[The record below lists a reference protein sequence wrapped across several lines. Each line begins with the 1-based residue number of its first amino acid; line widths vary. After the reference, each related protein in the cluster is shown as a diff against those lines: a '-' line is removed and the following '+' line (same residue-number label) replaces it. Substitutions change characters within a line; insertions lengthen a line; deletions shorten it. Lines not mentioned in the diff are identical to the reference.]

1 MTFDIKLVHSGDAG
15 TKPPSAAK
23 QGHGNRNWGKKELRG
38 LVWGLGGEGGWR
50 LEGKVTG
57 LDAYRI
63 CATNPFTDSLDQS
76 VTQ

>member
-1 MTFDIKLVHSGDAG
+1 MGG
-15 TKPPSAAK
+15 
-23 QGHGNRNWGKKELRG
+23 
-38 LVWGLGGEGGWR
+38 GGEGGWR